1 MKYTNFFKVQII
13 ILLITQIFCQ
23 NNNNSDKEDIT
34 ISDSEEKEEIKVSEN
49 IDVNN
54 SSYINIS
61 DDDIQDIEIESI
73 DFQEP
78 VDLTDEEMDMILLCA
93 YLSQVALKSNYTKEI
108 KTIADN
114 VGIEE
119 TKKVYDKLGAEF
131 LDKCITYIEKE
142 TVRKY
147 ITNLT
152 YHHNFRW
159 EKEFDKYT
167 QIDIE
172 KYKKPKDVK
181 LTVEQEVLLKF
192 LKQSNDEFEKRKR
205 EKREKNQKTKQEKP
219 KAEEKNKNA
228 NNNKNV
234 NKNINKV
241 FSNSY
246 LFENISKEIKF
257 FSWFFLGI
265 MVFSGIIYFIKKKN
279 TDKKGENKKDL
290 KKKKKEKQKKD

>member
-23 NNNNSDKEDIT
+23 NNNNSDIEDIT

-228 NNNKNV
+228 NNNKNM

-246 LFENISKEIKF
+246 LFENILKEIKF
-257 FSWFFLGI
+257 FSWFFLVI